1 MTRVGLG
8 KPHHKLEAWQQSMA
22 LVTKVYEITKP
33 FPPEELYGLTA
44 QIRRSAVSIPSNIAE
59 GAARKG
65 QKEFAQFL
73 SIAAGS
79 ISELETQLLIGVNLG
94 MLRSDHEI
102 FEALE
107 RVSKLVL
114 GFCKSIQT

>member
-22 LVTKVYEITKP
+22 LVTKVYE
-33 FPPEELYGLTA
+33 
-44 QIRRSAVSIPSNIAE
+44 
-59 GAARKG
+59 
-65 QKEFAQFL
+65 
-73 SIAAGS
+73 
-79 ISELETQLLIGVNLG
+79 ETQLLIGVNLG

-114 GFCKSIQT
+114 GLRKSIQI